1 MANSIPT
8 SANAILLQNY
18 VDKDVDFSNSP
29 SATFTLKQIPI
40 PSPLPEDSIL
50 VQTLYLS
57 NDPIQRVWIQKNSK
71 MEIHLAAL
79 PLGQPMGSYSL
90 SRVVQVG
97 GSGDEK
103 FKVGD
108 LVEGPTQWAD
118 YAVVNKTKVRV
129 IKYVWVYFFDFSI

>member
-50 VQTLYLS
+50 VRTLYLS
-57 NDPIQRVWIQKNSK
+57 NDPIQRLWIQKNSK
-71 MEIHLAAL
+71 MEIQLAAL
-79 PLGQPMGSYSL
+79 RGLHVASC
-90 SRVVQVG
+90 
-97 GSGDEK
+97 
-103 FKVGD
+103 
-108 LVEGPTQWAD
+108 
-118 YAVVNKTKVRV
+118 
-129 IKYVWVYFFDFSI
+129 